1 MVRCLFF
8 DFLSLSQHSYQE
20 WLRRN
25 RMDVPGSDDREETG
39 TKLGHNKGKKG
50 VKNMT
55 SNGITVNIDFHWETG
70 PS

>member
-1 MVRCLFF
+1 
-8 DFLSLSQHSYQE
+8 
-20 WLRRN
+20 
-25 RMDVPGSDDREETG
+25 MDVPGSDDREENG

-55 SNGITVNIDFHWETG
+55 SDVITVDIEFLRETG

>member
-1 MVRCLFF
+1 
-8 DFLSLSQHSYQE
+8 
-20 WLRRN
+20 
-25 RMDVPGSDDREETG
+25 MDVPGSDDGEENG

-55 SNGITVNIDFHWETG
+55 SNVITVNIEFHWETV

>member
-8 DFLSLSQHSYQE
+8 DFPSLSQHSYQE

-25 RMDVPGSDDREETG
+25 RMDVPGSDDREENG
-39 TKLGHNKGKKG
+39 TKLGHNKRKKG